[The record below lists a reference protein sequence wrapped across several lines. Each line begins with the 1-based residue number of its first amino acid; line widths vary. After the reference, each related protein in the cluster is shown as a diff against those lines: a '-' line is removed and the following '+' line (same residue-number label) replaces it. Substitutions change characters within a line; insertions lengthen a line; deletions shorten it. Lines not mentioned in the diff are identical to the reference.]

1 MTGGMAMVQVKSYI
15 PDIYSD
21 ESYREAMRLVN
32 EFARQEGRRPR
43 ILLTQMGWD
52 EHRLKAKSISAEYA
66 EIGFDVDIGPRFQNP
81 SDAARQAVEND
92 VHFIEIYDLDH
103 EYIVIA
109 AEIISELKKMNR
121 EDILVIAEGCLGEKD
136 YEYLYSEG
144 VAAIINPAMIL
155 SRSVME
161 LMNLLLRPEKER
173 LVS

>member
-1 MTGGMAMVQVKSYI
+1 MIQVKSNSV

-32 EFARQEGRRPR
+32 EFSRQEGRRPR

-52 EHRLKAKSISAEYA
+52 ERRLKAKSISAEYA

-81 SDAARQAVEND
+81 SDAAKQAVEND

-103 EYIVIA
+103 EYLVIA
-109 AEIISELKKMNR
+109 SEIISELRKMNR
-121 EDILVIAEGCLGEKD
+121 EDILVIAEGCLNEKD
-136 YEYLYSEG
+136 YGYLYSEG
-144 VAAIINPAMIL
+144 VAAIINPAAIL
-155 SRSVME
+155 PRSVIE
-161 LMNLLLRPEKER
+161 LMHLLLRPDQGR

>member
-1 MTGGMAMVQVKSYI
+1 MVQMKSHV

-21 ESYREAMRLVN
+21 ESYGKAMRLVS
-32 EFARQEGRRPR
+32 EFSRQEGRRPR

-81 SDAARQAVEND
+81 VDAARQAVEND

-103 EYIVIA
+103 EYTIVVP
-109 AEIISELKKMNR
+109 EIISELKKMNR
-121 EDILVIAEGCLGEKD
+121 DDILVIAEGCLKEKD
-136 YEYLYSEG
+136 YEYLYSAG
-144 VAAIINPAMIL
+144 VAAIINPARIL
-155 SRSVME
+155 SRSVIE
-161 LMNLLLRPEKER
+161 LMNMLLRPEKER